1 MRQATFLP
9 ILETPRAARLFM
21 DGALRG
27 SWLSE
32 DERYTVKLL
41 TSELVTN
48 AVFHARTDIEV
59 KVVVDQIAVNVTVRD
74 HSTSPP
80 SPSRPPLDATNGR
93 GLQIVEDLSS
103 DWGSEP
109 TEDGKVVWFELTVP
123 VDSSTGAPAS
133 SSDCS

>member
-1 MRQATFLP
+1 
-9 ILETPRAARLFM
+9 M

-32 DERYTVKLL
+32 DECYTVKLL

-48 AVFHARTDIEV
+48 AVCHAHTDIEV
-59 KVVVDQIAVNVTVRD
+59 KVVVDQNAVNVMVRD

-80 SPSRPPLDATNGR
+80 APTRPPLDATNGR
-93 GLQIVEDLSS
+93 GLQIVEELSS
-103 DWGSEP
+103 NWGSEP

-123 VDSSTGAPAS
+123 GDSSPEAPAGS
-133 SSDCS
+133 SECS